1 MCLYKYR
8 LCDLNVM
15 RNQTEEETVWNTPI
29 VPAIYR
35 EQAETGMPCDE
46 KSPR

>member
-8 LCDLNVM
+8 FCDLNVI
-15 RNQTEEETVWNTPI
+15 RKQTKGQIVWNTPI
-29 VPAIYR
+29 VPARNR
-35 EQAETGMPCDE
+35 EQAETALPSDE